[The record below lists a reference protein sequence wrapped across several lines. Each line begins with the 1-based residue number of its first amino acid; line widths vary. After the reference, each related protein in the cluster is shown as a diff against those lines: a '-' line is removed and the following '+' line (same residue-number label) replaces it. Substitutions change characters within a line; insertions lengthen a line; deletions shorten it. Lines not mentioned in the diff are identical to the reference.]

1 MIDLNDYRL
10 AWQVY
15 LSIGILALVVWFFIV
30 RGINI
35 LWLRYWL
42 NFAAAAFLL
51 TPDRHPSAPDLWVPA
66 SASATLSWVTE
77 GLEVALPT
85 LVALGAAQLLAI
97 FLTLIVMN
105 WPSMKKSTTS
115 RSGDVKRP
123 QVRKRSINPI

>member
-51 TPDRHPSAPDLWVPA
+51 TPYRHPSAPDLWVPA

-85 LVALGAAQLLAI
+85 LVTLGAAQLLAI
-97 FLTLIVMN
+97 FLTLIVLN
-105 WPSMKKSTTS
+105 WPGMEKPNTS
-115 RSGDVKRP
+115 KSGDVKQP
-123 QVRKRSINPI
+123 KVRQEPSL